1 MTEPNTK
8 SIGFIGCGET
18 ARFHAEVLTSLN
30 IKISCVFATNQKSK
44 NIEGFANDF
53 HIEKKYFDIDQ
64 MFLNEKLDAVWVV
77 VPWNIT
83 YKVLKQIR
91 KYNVPIFVEKPVAT
105 SKLQVEELI
114 DLYKDF
120 GSHLQVGFN
129 RRFYD
134 FMPQLKESLINK
146 KIKSVIIEAPESSS
160 EDDMFNLNMIHIN
173 TSHLI
178 DLVLFLF
185 DSLEFKSSWIM
196 DKKNYSALLIAKK
209 NIPVHFISSWDTN
222 SNFSIKISTEDEVFH
237 LKPLEK
243 LTIYDSMKVTTLSN
257 DSKIR
262 SYIPNIKSEYY
273 CDDNF
278 KPGFL
283 QQASYFIDKIEEGCK
298 ADDNNSFK
306 SNIIGGM
313 TNYKFFINDIEFL
326 KLIWQIFDIVDKDVK
341 KEIYSLSNAWGL
353 RNGLSHFTKH
363 HNHIGCFFS
372 GVIYLNKHPQILE
385 FPEINKTVEPDVGSF
400 AVFSSFLNHY
410 CKRNLDNQVKYG
422 MSFNCNYG
430 HDS

>member
-160 EDDMFNLNMIHIN
+160 EDDIFNLNMMHIN

-283 QQASYFIDKIEEGCK
+283 QQASYFIDKIDLDESVNKNISELQYPDLISCK
-298 ADDNNSFK
+298 K
-306 SNIIGGM
+306 VINICEKI
-313 TNYKFFINDIEFL
+313 IE
-326 KLIWQIFDIVDKDVK
+326 Q
-341 KEIYSLSNAWGL
+341 
-353 RNGLSHFTKH
+353 
-363 HNHIGCFFS
+363 
-372 GVIYLNKHPQILE
+372 
-385 FPEINKTVEPDVGSF
+385 
-400 AVFSSFLNHY
+400 
-410 CKRNLDNQVKYG
+410 
-422 MSFNCNYG
+422 
-430 HDS
+430 